1 MNKNQLL
8 QFYFSFKGR
17 ATRYDFNVRYL
28 LIAFVGGM
36 IAFGLDYLIWKD
48 AVFAPQAKTYFY
60 NVWTLVMFV
69 AGLCVTARRLHDM
82 NHSGWWQAVIYF
94 FPAVVLG
101 VVVMIVGATVLVD
114 PMASGVTGILSI
126 IALIIFYFLY
136 FFFLSLKRGTIGD
149 NKYGADPLQ
158 TETLIE
164 PQTSENLS

>member
-1 MNKNQLL
+1 MNKRDIL

-60 NVWTLVMFV
+60 NGWTFIMFI

-82 NHSGWWQAVIYF
+82 NYSGWWQAVIYF
-94 FPAVVLG
+94 FPAVLLG
-101 VVVMIVGATVLVD
+101 TVVMVMGATIIVD
-114 PMASGVTGILSI
+114 PLASGITGIVTMIILFVFYCLYFIFLSI
-126 IALIIFYFLY
+126 
-136 FFFLSLKRGTIGD
+136 KRGTIGP
-149 NKYGADPLQ
+149 NTYGDDPLQ
-158 TETLIE
+158 TETFIE
-164 PQTSENLS
+164 PQTTETLS